1 MTSNFMVCSKLL
13 FSVEAIRRCFSNT
26 TGRYRAEQTQR
37 EDASS
42 LPAAGFARHPSPT
55 SAGLFMPATP
65 ALRIARGP
73 TPTRPQAVSPIFR
86 AALVQTSAIAP
97 PFPLRPAPLQGWGY
111 PSACACYPPPSPGGV
126 RHLVSNAAHKREN
139 KGATDMTSK
148 KYNAEFQPLALA
160 SIHESTTNPHS
171 TFDESKLAE
180 SFILWDQILL
190 RISKKWLSISG
201 VPAFFIRSA
210 RTLASRESPAVVPLA
225 GLCSF

>member
-1 MTSNFMVCSKLL
+1 VYISIATTSNFMVCSKLL

-26 TGRYRAEQTQR
+26 TGRYRAQQTQR

-86 AALVQTSAIAP
+86 AELVQTSAIAP

-111 PSACACYPPPSPGGV
+111 PSACACYPP
-126 RHLVSNAAHKREN
+126 
-139 KGATDMTSK
+139 
-148 KYNAEFQPLALA
+148 
-160 SIHESTTNPHS
+160 
-171 TFDESKLAE
+171 
-180 SFILWDQILL
+180 
-190 RISKKWLSISG
+190 
-201 VPAFFIRSA
+201 AFARWRSA
-210 RTLASRESPAVVPLA
+210 FGIKCGAQARKQRSNRHDKQKVQRGIPAPRPSEHSRVHYQPAQH
-225 GLCSF
+225 FR